1 MLLEEKVSLLN
12 KVLKQKA
19 RIRKGTDAV
28 YFCPKCKHH
37 KRKLEVN
44 LHTGKYN
51 CWVCSFSGLNLVT
64 LLKKIGAPREYF
76 GLFTS
81 SNSWNKT
88 VNISGDMVLDFD
100 KSEAVVKPEVVLPKE
115 YISFKNVSNSI
126 EYKNALRYL
135 LNRNVTKFDIL
146 RYQIGYCESGD
157 FAHRVIVP
165 SYNKDGRLD
174 FFVGR
179 SYYESTLKYN
189 NSVASKNFI
198 GFGSMINF
206 CQETTLVE
214 GVFDAFAVRY
224 NCIPLFGKTLSRELK
239 SELLSNPPPVV
250 NVLLDY
256 DARRE
261 AITIIEFLLK
271 NNIKTRFINIGE
283 KDPSVLG
290 FSETWDII
298 RRSPLMDFETMVSM
312 KMN

>member
-1 MLLEEKVSLLN
+1 MLLEEKVLLLN

-44 LHTGKYN
+44 LNTGKYN
-51 CWVCSFSGLNLVT
+51 CWVCNFSGLNLVT
-64 LLKKIGAPREYF
+64 LFKKIGAPREYF
-76 GLFTS
+76 SLLTFS
-81 SNSWNKT
+81 SSWNRPAKD
-88 VNISGDMVLDFD
+88 SDELVLDFG
-100 KSEAVVKPEVVLPKE
+100 EPTVEVKPEIVLPTD
-115 YISFKNVSNSI
+115 YVPMKNVSKSI

-135 LNRNVTKFDIL
+135 LNRHVTKFDIL
-146 RYQIGYCESGD
+146 RYQIGYCESGE
-157 FAHRVIVP
+157 FAHRIIIP
-165 SYNKDGRLD
+165 SYNKDGGLD

-189 NSVASKNFI
+189 NSVASKNFV
-198 GFGSMINF
+198 GFGSLIDF
-206 CQETTLVE
+206 SQEVTLVE

-224 NCIPLFGKTLSRELK
+224 NCVPLFGKTLSRSLK

-250 NVLLDY
+250 NVLLDN

-271 NNIKTRFINIGE
+271 NNINTRFINIGE

-290 FSETWDII
+290 FSGTWDMIKN
-298 RRSPLMDFETMVSM
+298 SPLMNFETMVSM

>member
-44 LHTGKYN
+44 LNTGKYN
-51 CWVCSFSGLNLVT
+51 CWVCSFSGLNLIT

-76 GLFTS
+76 GLLTS
-81 SNSWNKT
+81 SNAWNRT
-88 VNISGDMVLDFD
+88 PTNSDEMVLNFEESKPDV
-100 KSEAVVKPEVVLPKE
+100 KSEVVLPKE
-115 YISFKNVSNSI
+115 YIPIKNVSNSI
-126 EYKNALRYL
+126 EYKNAVRYL
-135 LNRNVTKFDIL
+135 LNRHVTKFDIL
-146 RYQIGYCESGD
+146 RYQIGYCESGE
-157 FAHRVIVP
+157 FSHRIIVP
-165 SYNKDGRLD
+165 SYNKDGFLD

-198 GFGSMINF
+198 GFGSLIDF
-206 CQETTLVE
+206 SQEITLVE

-224 NCIPLFGKTLSRELK
+224 NCIPMFGKTLSRELK

-250 NVLLDY
+250 NVLLDS

-261 AITIIEFLLK
+261 SESIIEFLLK
-271 NNIKTRFINIGE
+271 NNINTRFINIGE

-290 FSETWDII
+290 FSGTWDLI
-298 RRSPLMDFETMVSM
+298 RNSPLMNFETMVSM